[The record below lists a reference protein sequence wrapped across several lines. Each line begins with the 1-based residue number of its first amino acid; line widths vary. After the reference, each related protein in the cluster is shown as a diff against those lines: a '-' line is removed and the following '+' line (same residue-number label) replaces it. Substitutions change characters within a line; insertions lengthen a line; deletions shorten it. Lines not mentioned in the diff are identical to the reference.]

1 MKAKA
6 ADFLVYDEV
15 NQIYRENP
23 EQAVR
28 DDVEKHYWLH
38 VCRTVAKDWRLYLML
53 IPMLLVFLFWR
64 YFPMYELLGCFKV
77 SDEVKPVAEQL
88 FAGFSNFK
96 VLLVGDG
103 SKTTEF
109 WRAMRNTFLLS
120 FYGLCFGFPMPII
133 LALFFN
139 EIKSN
144 IARSVYQVMT
154 YLPKFMSTVVMTSLV
169 TMLVKQGSLTSNMGI
184 VSQLLCNLGLISQ
197 EVAQGGLL
205 NQPGFFRAIYQISGI
220 WKSAGYDS
228 IVFFAAII
236 AISPTSYEAAQID
249 GAGKMAQMKYVVLPS
264 ILSTIVIMLITRIGS
279 LLNIGYEKV
288 LLLYNTNTYVTADV
302 VSTFA
307 QRYGMAGAAKGI
319 ASAAEMMNNVVGM
332 LLVIGAN
339 TIARKASD
347 VSLYSSWAVDET
359 RISSFWSNY
368 GKKQKNTPLRSPEQL
383 REISDYYKLNT
394 KAVDDLV
401 TANAENAPEVSKEE
415 LEKYRSKSGL
425 HLPRWLKVVLL
436 KAWFAGAA
444 CFFIFWGLG
453 IYLPNLLD
461 MMLVFGISLGL
472 VTDLLVNNVLRF
484 LSTVPGENDEWMM
497 FPKKGM
503 IAFFLNILYAF
514 VLLFCVY
521 AFYQVINTVIVSVT
535 GRTDTVPLGV
545 EPVLFGLFY
554 MGFDLLFVGMKHLGR
569 RILADAMA
577 SAKGKEG

>member
-38 VCRTVAKDWRLYLML
+38 VCRAVAKDWRLYLML

-109 WRAMRNTFLLS
+109 WRALRNTFLLS

-184 VSQLLCNLGLISQ
+184 VSQLLCNLGLVSK

-205 NQPGFFRAIYQISGI
+205 NQPGFFRSIYQISGI
-220 WKSAGYDS
+220 WEAAGYDS

-307 QRYGMAGAAKGI
+307 
-319 ASAAEMMNNVVGM
+319 
-332 LLVIGAN
+332 
-339 TIARKASD
+339 
-347 VSLYSSWAVDET
+347 
-359 RISSFWSNY
+359 
-368 GKKQKNTPLRSPEQL
+368 
-383 REISDYYKLNT
+383 
-394 KAVDDLV
+394 
-401 TANAENAPEVSKEE
+401 
-415 LEKYRSKSGL
+415 
-425 HLPRWLKVVLL
+425 
-436 KAWFAGAA
+436 
-444 CFFIFWGLG
+444 
-453 IYLPNLLD
+453 
-461 MMLVFGISLGL
+461 
-472 VTDLLVNNVLRF
+472 
-484 LSTVPGENDEWMM
+484 
-497 FPKKGM
+497 
-503 IAFFLNILYAF
+503 
-514 VLLFCVY
+514 
-521 AFYQVINTVIVSVT
+521 
-535 GRTDTVPLGV
+535 
-545 EPVLFGLFY
+545 
-554 MGFDLLFVGMKHLGR
+554 
-569 RILADAMA
+569 
-577 SAKGKEG
+577 